1 MQHPEHIPPIQ
12 EKLIASIKFRKEQ
25 LDFIED
31 TEEFQET
38 VDTIA
43 LLEDYLAEI
52 GEVSLVPAHVA
63 DDELDILEDDET
75 VGWD

>member
-25 LDFIED
+25 LDFIQD

-43 LLEDYLAEI
+43 ALEELLAEI
-52 GEVSLVPAHVA
+52 GELSLVPDHVA

>member
-12 EKLIASIKFRKEQ
+12 EKLTASIKFRKEQ
-25 LDFIED
+25 LDFIQD

-38 VDTIA
+38 VDTIT
-43 LLEDYLAEI
+43 LLEELLAEI
-52 GEVSLVPAHVA
+52 GELSLVPDHVA

>member
-1 MQHPEHIPPIQ
+1 MQHPEHIPSLQ
-12 EKLIASIKFRKEQ
+12 EKLTASIKFRKEQ
-25 LDFIED
+25 LDEIED

-38 VDTIA
+38 VDTITI
-43 LLEDYLAEI
+43 LEEFLAEI
-52 GEVSLVPAHVA
+52 GELSLVPDHVA

>member
-12 EKLIASIKFRKEQ
+12 EKLTASIKFRKEQ
-25 LDFIED
+25 LDFIQD

-38 VDTIA
+38 VDTITV
-43 LLEDYLAEI
+43 LEELLAEI
-52 GEVSLVPAHVA
+52 GELSLVPDHVA